1 MNLKHRLQSLT
12 SSMSDCSV
20 AIEENT
26 AWFREEEEDND
37 FFTGQLKVKKIAVNF
52 VSRPR
57 SYVLCLFGRV

>member
-12 SSMSDCSV
+12 SSMSDRSV
-20 AIEENT
+20 ALEENT

-37 FFTGQLKVKKIAVNF
+37 FFTGQLKVKKTVVTF

>member
-1 MNLKHRLQSLT
+1 
-12 SSMSDCSV
+12 MSDCSV
-20 AIEENT
+20 AIEENM

-37 FFTGQLKVKKIAVNF
+37 FFTGQLKVKKIPVNF